1 MDSSMKVAVI
11 GAGTMGSGIAQVAA
25 QAGHN
30 VVLFDTR
37 REAVDKALAGLRKT
51 LDKLVEKGKL
61 TTEQADGIHGRITPA
76 SDLKELA
83 GSGLVIEAII
93 EDLGIKQKLFAEL
106 ESIAGPDAI
115 LATNTSSL
123 SVTAIAGG
131 LKHPERF
138 IGLHFFNPAPLL
150 PLVEVVPGLATD
162 AALATRMM
170 ALMQAWGKTPVV
182 CKDTPGFIV
191 NRVARPFY
199 GEAIRIY
206 EEGIADMPTI
216 DAAMKS
222 VGFKMG
228 PFELMDLIGN
238 DVNFTVTKTV
248 WEAFFY
254 DPRYKPSF
262 TQQRQVESGRLGR
275 KSGRGYY
282 QYDASGAIVPKTSAG
297 SLAEDPAGHAQ
308 TSAGSLAEDP
318 AGNAHTAGSPP
329 SSGDPAEV
337 SHAQAAG
344 SLRASGDPAEVSGD
358 PAEVSQVIIER
369 ILAMLINEAAD
380 ALFWQVASAKDIDL
394 AMTKGV
400 NYPKGLLAW
409 AEEKGAAHWLR
420 VLERLQATYG
430 EDRYRPSPLLR
441 RMAAH

>member
-1 MDSSMKVAVI
+1 MHSFDRPIFAPMDSSTKVAVI

-25 QAGHN
+25 QAGHTTF
-30 VVLFDTR
+30 LFDTR
-37 REAVDKALAGLRKT
+37 KEAVDKAIATLGKT
-51 LDKLVEKGKL
+51 FDKLVEKGKL
-61 TTEQADGIHGRITPA
+61 TAEKATEIRARIKPA
-76 SDLKELA
+76 TDLKELA
-83 GSGLVIEAII
+83 GCGLVIEAII
-93 EDLGIKQKLFAEL
+93 EDLGIKKKLFAEL
-106 ESIAGPDAI
+106 ETLLTADAV

-123 SVTAIAGG
+123 SVTAIAAACA
-131 LKHPERF
+131 KPERV

-162 AALATRMM
+162 DALVPRMY
-170 ALMQAWGKTPVV
+170 ALMQGWGKTPVI

-191 NRVARPFY
+191 NRVARPYY

-238 DVNFTVTKTV
+238 DINFTVTKTV
-248 WEAFFY
+248 WEAFFF

-262 TQQRQVESGRLGR
+262 TQQRQVESGRFGR

-282 QYDASGAIVPKTSAG
+282 RYDQEQRPVQGQPFDGLSA
-297 SLAEDPAGHAQ
+297 
-308 TSAGSLAEDP
+308 T
-318 AGNAHTAGSPP
+318 
-329 SSGDPAEV
+329 V
-337 SHAQAAG
+337 QAAG
-344 SLRASGDPAEVSGD
+344 FDAIV
-358 PAEVSQVIIER
+358 ER

-380 ALFWQVASAKDIDL
+380 ALFWGVASAADIDL

-409 AEEKGAAHWLR
+409 ADEEGAAHWLGI
-420 VLERLQATYG
+420 LEALQGHFA
-430 EDRYRPSPLLR
+430 EDRYRPSALLR
-441 RMAAH
+441 SAASAGRSLSA